1 MKKILFILMAAIVC
15 CSVISCNE
23 KPKQYKFVKVM
34 NDGKEQVEE
43 LDAKNDTDALKQY
56 IIRME
61 KILTTS
67 IAKGEEPDFKVMF
80 IVSPEGD
87 TLNTNKD
94 LLEAVASGLPQM
106 IELPAGEAPATA
118 DAPKD

>member
-106 IELPAGEAPATA
+106 IELPAEEAPATA

>member
-1 MKKILFILMAAIVC
+1 MKKILFIVMAAIVC

-23 KPKQYKFVKVM
+23 KPRQYKFVKVL

-56 IIRME
+56 ILRME
-61 KILTTS
+61 KVLTTS

-80 IVSPEGD
+80 ILSPEGD
-87 TLNTNKD
+87 TLNTNQE
-94 LLEAVASGLPQM
+94 LLNAVASGLPQM
-106 IELPAGEAPATA
+106 IELPAGEAPAA
-118 DAPKD
+118 DAPKE

>member
-80 IVSPEGD
+80 IVSPEGEVVFERLSEGRLNESTVNSNTQ
-87 TLNTNKD
+87 TLKHSNTQKLN
-94 LLEAVASGLPQM
+94 
-106 IELPAGEAPATA
+106 
-118 DAPKD
+118 